1 MNYYLVAYE
10 EDRNLKFPSHYSKVV
25 EADNPKAA
33 VEGINSQYT
42 ITSVKMIV
50 NDQTG
55 YTQLKNHLHNTLELT
70 KPDIRQMVQ
79 EAIEDIVERR
89 LDVFLDHPAAIQRI
103 IDQAIREKSSSQLFW
118 GDKKNLDAII
128 QDKIVKEVVK
138 KLLSDIGL
146 EVSLKKK

>member
-1 MNYYLVAYE
+1 
-10 EDRNLKFPSHYSKVV
+10 
-25 EADNPKAA
+25 
-33 VEGINSQYT
+33 
-42 ITSVKMIV
+42 MIV

-118 GDKKNLDAII
+118 SDKKNLDATI